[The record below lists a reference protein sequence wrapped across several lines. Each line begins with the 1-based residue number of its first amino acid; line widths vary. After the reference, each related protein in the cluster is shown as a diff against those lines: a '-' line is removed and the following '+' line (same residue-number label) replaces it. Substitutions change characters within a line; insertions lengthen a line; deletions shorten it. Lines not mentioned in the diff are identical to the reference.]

1 MSDSRIV
8 FSTEPKFNRKKNS
21 PKEQILSFKQD
32 LRIHLDRRGGGK
44 IVTLIKGFKG
54 TNKEILTLCSQ
65 LKKKFSIGGTSKDGM
80 ILLQGNAR
88 DKVIDFLIDSG
99 HTAKP
104 SGG

>member
-1 MSDSRIV
+1 MSESNIV
-8 FSTEPKFNRKKNS
+8 FSTDSDFNRKQDS
-21 PKEQILSFKQD
+21 PKQNTHSTKQN

-54 TNKEILTLCSQ
+54 TNKQISTLCSQ
-65 LKKKFSIGGTSKDGM
+65 LKKKFSIGGTCKDGI
-80 ILLQGNAR
+80 ILLQGNIR
-88 DKVIDFLIDSG
+88 DKAIGFLIDSG

>member
-1 MSDSRIV
+1 MSESNIV
-8 FSTEPKFNRKKNS
+8 FSTNSDFNRQEET
-21 PKEQILSFKQD
+21 PKESPLYSTQN

-54 TNKEILTLCSQ
+54 TNKQISTLCSQ
-65 LKKKFSIGGTSKDGM
+65 LKKKFSIGGTCKDGM
-80 ILLQGNAR
+80 ILLQGNIR
-88 DKVIDFLIDSG
+88 DKVIDFLINSG

>member
-1 MSDSRIV
+1 MSESKIV
-8 FSTEPKFNRKKNS
+8 FSTDSDFNRQQDT
-21 PKEQILSFKQD
+21 PKEQNLYSKQN

-54 TNKEILTLCSQ
+54 TNKEISTLCSL
-65 LKKKFSIGGTSKDGM
+65 LKKKFSIGGSCKDGI